1 MCFAHFR
8 KLPCRQYAIKW
19 WSAAPQGLVDVK
31 YIGLS
36 GKLGSFMEEKGIGV
50 PWLGDTWLAKEVLE
64 LQMVGG

>member
-1 MCFAHFR
+1 M
-8 KLPCRQYAIKW
+8 
-19 WSAAPQGLVDVK
+19 DVK

-36 GKLGSFMEEKGIGV
+36 GKLGSFMEEKGIGI